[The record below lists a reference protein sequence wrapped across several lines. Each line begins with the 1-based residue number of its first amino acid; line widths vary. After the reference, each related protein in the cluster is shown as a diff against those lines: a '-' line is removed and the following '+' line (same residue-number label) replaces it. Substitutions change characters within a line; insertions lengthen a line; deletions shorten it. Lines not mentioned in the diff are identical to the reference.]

1 MPVAPAALGAGLLLA
16 ISAPLSASAHVSLEE
31 NTATPGTLTTLTFRV
46 PNETADGA
54 STNKLTLTFPRG
66 KNLLQSISYVPVAGW
81 ATQLV
86 TTKLAEPIKNGDSPI
101 TEAVTRVIWTA
112 TSGSVYGPG
121 REGIFILFVGAVP
134 SVGKLALPVD
144 RGYTDG
150 SMVSWAGG
158 VASDHPAPVLYVN
171 DKAVTDQ
178 DLDSAPI
185 PSVTTTG
192 AGSTAAGPDVLARI
206 LGGVGLVLGVV
217 LGLVLGLVLGVVA
230 LLIALAGR
238 RPRQKAS

>member
-1 MPVAPAALGAGLLLA
+1 MRTTAKLRTMPVAVAAAAVGAALLLA
-16 ISAPLSASAHVSLEE
+16 ISAPLSASALVSLEK
-31 NTATPGTLTTLTFRV
+31 NMATPGTCTTLTLRV

-54 STNKLTLTFPRG
+54 SSNTFPLPHPG
-66 KNLLQSISYVPVAGW
+66 GETLLQGISYVPAAGW

-101 TEAVTRVIWTA
+101 TEAVTQVIWTA

-121 REGIFILFVGAVP
+121 SEGIIKIFVGAGP
-134 SVGKLALPVD
+134 SVGKFTLPVEQ
-144 RGYTDG
+144 GYTDG
-150 SMVSWAGG
+150 SVVSWAGG

-178 DLDSAPI
+178 DPDTAPI

-192 AGSTAAGPDVLARI
+192 AGSTAEGPDVLARI
-206 LGGVGLVLGVV
+206 IGGVGLVLG
-217 LGLVLGLVLGVVA
+217 LIALV
-230 LLIALAGR
+230 IALAGR